1 MEENARRT
9 RRLELRKLLDTPPK
23 PPAKGYDSSMKRH
36 GALKTRLRTF
46 GPDNV
51 DAILKDIDAL
61 SLEKYIT
68 ELTDGFVEGLQRC
81 KNEKDIWCALQI
93 LCAIHRRFP
102 DAMVAAVQELLTP
115 PPRPPKD
122 AANNPQREKEDNERV
137 VRQKAALRLCAELA
151 LLRIIQ
157 DGPGKSGAEWIMKT
171 VKALLSNDPQLT
183 SLPILVLFIKV
194 YGRPFLG
201 LSPASNKPAQRT
213 TAEAGTLA
221 DSVSREAPEN
231 RLAQITDE
239 SEEMVEKEV
248 RDRFRRMC
256 EGYFEKVGQ
265 KLVIEH
271 NRLRE
276 QDRRN
281 HEAYIRSGEI
291 FEDRQKAYE
300 KMTQAYE
307 KVLTGCQT
315 LSDLLQL
322 PMPNLPTDEPRG
334 NDSIGLSTNVGA
346 QGVVE
351 EDPTQY
357 ATSKWEDDEERRFYE
372 DIQDLK
378 DFVPKSLLGLDDKG
392 DPVEPTAAAEV
403 KEELETAI
411 TDGRAPT
418 PPPRSPS
425 PPSSPVL
432 ATVQGPSQMLT
443 ALLASLPDATNRTL
457 IDQIAIDFAML
468 NSKAARKRL
477 IKFLTQV
484 PRQRTDLLPHYGRLI
499 ATLNP
504 YMPDIGKEVVATL
517 EEEFK
522 YLQRKKGV
530 AELNETRIRN
540 TTYFAVLTKFKIVPT
555 HVILHI
561 VKVFLDDFA
570 GANIECTALLLE
582 GCGRFLLRSD
592 DTKERMTS
600 MLEAMKRKQH
610 AQHLDMRYQLL
621 LENAFYQCNPPERAP
636 RQEKERSLMELFVRH
651 VMFDLLSKRTIDKCL
666 RLLRRLPWADP
677 EAVRIVHSIFA
688 KPWKIKYG
696 NISLMA
702 MLVYDLQR
710 YNPGFTVELID
721 QVTED
726 IRLGM
731 EQNLYKRNQRRVA
744 TMKYFGELYIYRVV
758 SSTMVFDT
766 LWSLVTFGHPEGRP
780 LPGQMCPLDMP
791 DDFFRIRLVCTLLD
805 SVGMC
810 FDRGLHK
817 RKLDN
822 FVSFFQLYILCKD
835 KLPMDVEFMVTDTIE
850 AIRPK
855 LELFK
860 TYEQAA
866 IAVDEMFNA
875 AMVSTVQA
883 EEAEDSDGGDDG
895 GSEEGSVDG
904 EDDEDEEEGGEEE
917 QHDSVPGSP
926 DERIIQL
933 HPSHEPVGPTEEED
947 ADFAKELAKLVSDT
961 TESRK
966 VDKKTAMALWDSS
979 VLPAGVRRKKGN
991 ERDGDEAAEPQN
1003 VMKFTLLSRKGNKQQ
1018 VKQLPIPATSTLAVH
1033 VKSAQAQDKEE
1044 QQQLKQLVLDY
1055 EHREEI
1061 EELRALEARSKPIR
1075 IRLAG

>member
-1 MEENARRT
+1 
-9 RRLELRKLLDTPPK
+9 
-23 PPAKGYDSSMKRH
+23 
-36 GALKTRLRTF
+36 
-46 GPDNV
+46 
-51 DAILKDIDAL
+51 
-61 SLEKYIT
+61 
-68 ELTDGFVEGLQRC
+68 
-81 KNEKDIWCALQI
+81 
-93 LCAIHRRFP
+93 
-102 DAMVAAVQELLTP
+102 
-115 PPRPPKD
+115 
-122 AANNPQREKEDNERV
+122 
-137 VRQKAALRLCAELA
+137 
-151 LLRIIQ
+151 
-157 DGPGKSGAEWIMKT
+157 
-171 VKALLSNDPQLT
+171 
-183 SLPILVLFIKV
+183 
-194 YGRPFLG
+194 
-201 LSPASNKPAQRT
+201 
-213 TAEAGTLA
+213 
-221 DSVSREAPEN
+221 
-231 RLAQITDE
+231 
-239 SEEMVEKEV
+239 
-248 RDRFRRMC
+248 
-256 EGYFEKVGQ
+256 
-265 KLVIEH
+265 
-271 NRLRE
+271 
-276 QDRRN
+276 
-281 HEAYIRSGEI
+281 
-291 FEDRQKAYE
+291 
-300 KMTQAYE
+300 
-307 KVLTGCQT
+307 
-315 LSDLLQL
+315 
-322 PMPNLPTDEPRG
+322 
-334 NDSIGLSTNVGA
+334 
-346 QGVVE
+346 
-351 EDPTQY
+351 
-357 ATSKWEDDEERRFYE
+357 
-372 DIQDLK
+372 
-378 DFVPKSLLGLDDKG
+378 
-392 DPVEPTAAAEV
+392 
-403 KEELETAI
+403 
-411 TDGRAPT
+411 
-418 PPPRSPS
+418 
-425 PPSSPVL
+425 
-432 ATVQGPSQMLT
+432 
-443 ALLASLPDATNRTL
+443 
-457 IDQIAIDFAML
+457 
-468 NSKAARKRL
+468 
-477 IKFLTQV
+477 
-484 PRQRTDLLPHYGRLI
+484 
-499 ATLNP
+499 
-504 YMPDIGKEVVATL
+504 
-517 EEEFK
+517 
-522 YLQRKKGV
+522 
-530 AELNETRIRN
+530 
-540 TTYFAVLTKFKIVPT
+540 
-555 HVILHI
+555 
-561 VKVFLDDFA
+561 
-570 GANIECTALLLE
+570 
-582 GCGRFLLRSD
+582 
-592 DTKERMTS
+592 
-600 MLEAMKRKQH
+600 
-610 AQHLDMRYQLL
+610 
-621 LENAFYQCNPPERAP
+621 
-636 RQEKERSLMELFVRH
+636 
-651 VMFDLLSKRTIDKCL
+651 
-666 RLLRRLPWADP
+666 
-677 EAVRIVHSIFA
+677 
-688 KPWKIKYG
+688 
-696 NISLMA
+696 MA